1 MRPYE
6 LLAAAI
12 IRQAALD
19 YRKILIKCKNNPK
32 NEDYQIARTALE
44 RFFRSSHFAFLSDL
58 NGEVL
63 MCNIQKT
70 I

>member
-19 YRKILIKCKNNPK
+19 YRKILKKCQDNPRIT
-32 NEDYQIARTALE
+32 DYQYARSELE

-63 MCNIQKT
+63 MRNIQKT